1 MIIIVHVTIAL
12 LGMLQAT
19 IGLIS
24 PSRAKLR
31 ATYALTAATLASGTY
46 LVWHLH
52 SPILQSCL
60 SGLTY
65 LSLIIAATVV
75 ARWRLVRQEAGE

>member
-1 MIIIVHVTIAL
+1 MLILTHVLIAL
-12 LGMLQAT
+12 LGLIQAGY
-19 IGLIS
+19 GLIS
-24 PSRAKLR
+24 PSRTNLR
-31 ATYALTAATLASGTY
+31 ITYGLTAATFASGTY

-52 SPILQSCL
+52 SSILQSCI

-75 ARWRLVRQEAGE
+75 AHRRLAKQAGN